1 MSSYLFRLA
10 HLAFRRRRL
19 VLAIW
24 LAGAIAA
31 IVIGQAAAERSTTLS
46 MQDTGGVGAGAICGR
61 PSSAS
66 TVSGSDGQARSSGGD
81 QTAQPDR

>member
-31 IVIGQAAAERSTTLS
+31 IVIGQASGGKINDS
-46 MQDTGGVGAGAICGR
+46 SQWQDTGGVGAGGHLR
-61 PSSAS
+61 P
-66 TVSGSDGQARSSGGD
+66 TVVGIHG
-81 QTAQPDR
+81 